1 MFFRRRSVPVYFGSV
16 RFFKNMILLCV
27 IVLIMVPSI
36 FVFRY
41 KAISE
46 QERQYIEL
54 LETEAQMREF
64 EQLSAETVAQSDFV
78 PEHPAY
84 QDLYPDFYAPQ
95 PLNATER
102 TEKTIYLTFDDGPSE
117 RTDEILKILKDK
129 DVKATFFVIGQS
141 DEADLQRMRDI
152 VAAGHTIGMHSYT
165 HNYTQIYSSVEA
177 YLEDMY
183 QIFVQIRETTGETP
197 TVFRFPGGSINAYNR
212 GIYREL
218 IAEMLRRGFV
228 PCDWNLSG
236 GDATGTPAPAT
247 EIIRSVVGP
256 AADVTRG
263 FVLMHD
269 AQAKKTTVEALGIV
283 IDRLTELGF
292 TFEKLTPQTMPV
304 LYGYQG

>member
-1 MFFRRRSVPVYFGSV
+1 MYFGSK
-16 RFFKNMILLCV
+16 RFFKNLILLCV
-27 IVLIMVPSI
+27 IVLIAVPSV
-36 FVFRY
+36 FAFRY
-41 KAISE
+41 KTISE

-54 LETEAQMREF
+54 LEAEAQMQEAG
-64 EQLSAETVAQSDFV
+64 QLSADSVAQNSFV
-78 PEHPAY
+78 PEHPSY

-95 PLNATER
+95 PLGAQER
-102 TEKTIYLTFDDGPSE
+102 IENTIYLTFDDGPSE
-117 RTDEILKILKDK
+117 RTDEILKILEDK

-183 QIFVQIRETTGETP
+183 RIFVQIRETTGETP

-236 GDATGTPAPAT
+236 GDATGTPVPAV
-247 EIIRSVVGP
+247 EIVRSVVGP

-269 AQAKKTTVEALGIV
+269 AQVKKTTVEALGTV
-283 IDRLTELGF
+283 IDQLREMGF
-292 TFEKLTPQTMPV
+292 TFEQLTPQTMPV
-304 LYGYQG
+304 LYGYRG

>member
-1 MFFRRRSVPVYFGSV
+1 MYFGSK
-16 RFFKNMILLCV
+16 RFFKNLILLCV
-27 IVLIMVPSI
+27 IVLIAVPSV
-36 FVFRY
+36 FAFRY
-41 KAISE
+41 KTISE

-54 LETEAQMREF
+54 LEAEAQMQEAG
-64 EQLSAETVAQSDFV
+64 QLSADSVAQNSFV
-78 PEHPAY
+78 PEHPSY

-95 PLNATER
+95 PLGAQER
-102 TEKTIYLTFDDGPSE
+102 IENTIYLTFDDGPSE
-117 RTDEILKILKDK
+117 RTDEILKILEDK

-183 QIFVQIRETTGETP
+183 RIFVQIRETTGETP

-236 GDATGTPAPAT
+236 GDATGTPAPAS
-247 EIIRSVVGP
+247 EIVRSVVGP

-269 AQAKKTTVEALGIV
+269 AQVKKTTVEALGTV
-283 IDRLTELGF
+283 IDQLREMGF
-292 TFEKLTPQTMPV
+292 TFEQLTPQTMPV
-304 LYGYQG
+304 LYGYRG

>member
-1 MFFRRRSVPVYFGSV
+1 MYFGSK
-16 RFFKNMILLCV
+16 RFFKNLILLCV
-27 IVLIMVPSI
+27 IVLIAVPSV
-36 FVFRY
+36 FAFRY
-41 KAISE
+41 KTISE

-54 LETEAQMREF
+54 LEAEAQMQEAG
-64 EQLSAETVAQSDFV
+64 QLSADSVAQNSFV
-78 PEHPAY
+78 PEHPSY

-95 PLNATER
+95 PLGAQER
-102 TEKTIYLTFDDGPSE
+102 IENTIYLTFDDGPSE
-117 RTDEILKILKDK
+117 RTDEILKILEDK

-183 QIFVQIRETTGETP
+183 QIFAQIRETTGETP
-197 TVFRFPGGSINAYNR
+197 TVFRFPGGSINAYNHA
-212 GIYREL
+212 IYREL
-218 IAEMLRRGFV
+218 ITEMLRRGFV

-236 GDATGTPAPAT
+236 GDATGTPAPAS
-247 EIIRSVVGP
+247 EIVRSVVGP

-269 AQAKKTTVEALGIV
+269 ARPKTTTVEALGTV
-283 IDRLTELGF
+283 IDQLREMGF
-292 TFEKLTPQTMPV
+292 TFEQLTPQTMPV
-304 LYGYQG
+304 LYGYRG

>member
-1 MFFRRRSVPVYFGSV
+1 MYFGSK
-16 RFFKNMILLCV
+16 RFFKNLILLCV
-27 IVLIMVPSI
+27 IVLIAVPSV
-36 FVFRY
+36 FAFRY
-41 KAISE
+41 KTISE

-54 LETEAQMREF
+54 LEAEAQMQEAG
-64 EQLSAETVAQSDFV
+64 QLSADSVAQNSFV
-78 PEHPAY
+78 PEHPSY

-95 PLNATER
+95 PLGAQER
-102 TEKTIYLTFDDGPSE
+102 IENTIYLTFDDGPSE
-117 RTDEILKILKDK
+117 RTDEILKILEDK

-183 QIFVQIRETTGETP
+183 RIFVQIRETTGETP
-197 TVFRFPGGSINAYNR
+197 TVFLFPGGSINAYNHA
-212 GIYREL
+212 IYREL

-236 GDATGTPAPAT
+236 GDATGTPVSAV
-247 EIIRSVVGP
+247 EIVRSVVGP

-269 AQAKKTTVEALGIV
+269 AQVKKTTVEALGTV
-283 IDRLTELGF
+283 IDQLREMGF
-292 TFEKLTPQTMPV
+292 TFEQLTPQTMPV
-304 LYGYQG
+304 LYGYRG

>member
-1 MFFRRRSVPVYFGSV
+1 MYFGSK
-16 RFFKNMILLCV
+16 RFFKNLILLCV
-27 IVLIMVPSI
+27 IVLIAVPSV
-36 FVFRY
+36 FAFRY
-41 KAISE
+41 KTISE

-54 LETEAQMREF
+54 LEAEAQMQEAG
-64 EQLSAETVAQSDFV
+64 QLSADSVAQNSFV
-78 PEHPAY
+78 PEHPSY

-95 PLNATER
+95 PLGAQER
-102 TEKTIYLTFDDGPSE
+102 IENTIYLTFDDGPSE
-117 RTDEILKILKDK
+117 RTDEILKILEDK

-183 QIFVQIRETTGETP
+183 RIFVQIRETTGETP
-197 TVFRFPGGSINAYNR
+197 TVFRFPGGSINAYNHA
-212 GIYREL
+212 IYREL

-236 GDATGTPAPAT
+236 GDATGTPAPAS
-247 EIIRSVVGP
+247 EIVRSVVGP

-269 AQAKKTTVEALGIV
+269 AQVKKTTVEALGTV
-283 IDRLTELGF
+283 IDQLREMGF
-292 TFEKLTPQTMPV
+292 TFEQLTPQTMPV
-304 LYGYQG
+304 LYGYRG

>member
-1 MFFRRRSVPVYFGSV
+1 MYFGSK
-16 RFFKNMILLCV
+16 RFFKNLILLCV
-27 IVLIMVPSI
+27 IVLIAVPSV
-36 FVFRY
+36 FAFRY
-41 KAISE
+41 KTISE

-54 LETEAQMREF
+54 LEAEAQMQEAG
-64 EQLSAETVAQSDFV
+64 QLSADSVAQNSFV
-78 PEHPAY
+78 PEHPSY

-95 PLNATER
+95 PLGAQER
-102 TEKTIYLTFDDGPSE
+102 IENTIYLTFDDGPSE
-117 RTDEILKILKDK
+117 RTDEILKILEDK

-183 QIFVQIRETTGETP
+183 QIFAQIRETTGETP
-197 TVFRFPGGSINAYNR
+197 TVFRFPGGSINAYNHA
-212 GIYREL
+212 IYREL

-228 PCDWNLSG
+228 PCDWNLSS
-236 GDATGTPAPAT
+236 GDATGTPAPAS
-247 EIIRSVVGP
+247 EIVRSVVGP

-269 AQAKKTTVEALGIV
+269 AQVKKTTVEALGTV
-283 IDRLTELGF
+283 IDQLREMGF
-292 TFEKLTPQTMPV
+292 TFEQLTPQTMPV
-304 LYGYQG
+304 LYGYRG

>member
-1 MFFRRRSVPVYFGSV
+1 MYFGSK
-16 RFFKNMILLCV
+16 RFFKNLILLCV
-27 IVLIMVPSI
+27 IVLIAVPSV
-36 FVFRY
+36 FAFRY
-41 KAISE
+41 KTISE

-54 LETEAQMREF
+54 LEAEAQMQEAG
-64 EQLSAETVAQSDFV
+64 QLSADSVAQNSFV
-78 PEHPAY
+78 PEHPSY

-95 PLNATER
+95 PLGAQER
-102 TEKTIYLTFDDGPSE
+102 IENTIYLTFDDGPSE
-117 RTDEILKILKDK
+117 RTDEILKILEDK

-183 QIFVQIRETTGETP
+183 RIFVQIRETTGETP
-197 TVFRFPGGSINAYNR
+197 TVFRFPGGSINAYNHA
-212 GIYREL
+212 IYREL

-236 GDATGTPAPAT
+236 GDATGTPAPAS
-247 EIIRSVVGP
+247 EIVRSVVGP
-256 AADVTRG
+256 AANVTRG

-269 AQAKKTTVEALGIV
+269 AQVKKTTVEALGTV
-283 IDRLTELGF
+283 IDQLREMGF
-292 TFEKLTPQTMPV
+292 TFEQLTPQTMPV
-304 LYGYQG
+304 LYGYRG

>member
-1 MFFRRRSVPVYFGSV
+1 MYFGSK
-16 RFFKNMILLCV
+16 RFFKNLILLCV
-27 IVLIMVPSI
+27 IVLIAVPSV
-36 FVFRY
+36 FAFRY
-41 KAISE
+41 KTISE

-54 LETEAQMREF
+54 LEAQAQMQEAG
-64 EQLSAETVAQSDFV
+64 QLSADSVVQNSFV
-78 PEHPAY
+78 PEHPSY

-95 PLNATER
+95 PLGAQER
-102 TEKTIYLTFDDGPSE
+102 IENTIYLTFDDGPSE
-117 RTDEILKILKDK
+117 RTDEILKILEDK

-183 QIFVQIRETTGETP
+183 RIFVQIRETTGETP
-197 TVFRFPGGSINAYNR
+197 TVFRFPGGSINAYNHA
-212 GIYREL
+212 IYREL

-236 GDATGTPAPAT
+236 GDATGTPAPAS
-247 EIIRSVVGP
+247 EIVRSVVGP

-269 AQAKKTTVEALGIV
+269 AQVKKTTVEALGTV
-283 IDRLTELGF
+283 IDQLREMGF
-292 TFEKLTPQTMPV
+292 TFEQLTPQTMPV
-304 LYGYQG
+304 LYGYRG

>member
-1 MFFRRRSVPVYFGSV
+1 MYFGSK
-16 RFFKNMILLCV
+16 RFFKNLILLCV
-27 IVLIMVPSI
+27 IVLIAVPSV
-36 FVFRY
+36 FAFRY
-41 KAISE
+41 KTISE
-46 QERQYIEL
+46 QKGQYIEL
-54 LETEAQMREF
+54 LEAEAQMQEAG
-64 EQLSAETVAQSDFV
+64 QLSTDSVAQNSFA
-78 PEHPAY
+78 PEHPSY

-95 PLNATER
+95 PLGAQER
-102 TEKTIYLTFDDGPSE
+102 IENTIYLTFDDGPSE
-117 RTDEILKILKDK
+117 RTDEILKILEDK

-197 TVFRFPGGSINAYNR
+197 TVFRFPGGSINAYNHA
-212 GIYREL
+212 IYREL

-236 GDATGTPAPAT
+236 GDATGTPAPAS
-247 EIIRSVVGP
+247 EIVRSVVGP

-269 AQAKKTTVEALGIV
+269 AQVKKTTVEALGTV
-283 IDRLTELGF
+283 IDQLREMGF
-292 TFEKLTPQTMPV
+292 TFEQLTPQTMPV
-304 LYGYQG
+304 LYGYRG

>member
-1 MFFRRRSVPVYFGSV
+1 MYFGSK
-16 RFFKNMILLCV
+16 RFFKNLILLCV
-27 IVLIMVPSI
+27 IVLIAVPSV
-36 FVFRY
+36 FAFRY
-41 KAISE
+41 KTISE
-46 QERQYIEL
+46 QKGQYIEL
-54 LETEAQMREF
+54 LEAEAQMQEAG
-64 EQLSAETVAQSDFV
+64 QLSTDSVAQNSFV
-78 PEHPAY
+78 PEHPSY

-95 PLNATER
+95 PLGAQER
-102 TEKTIYLTFDDGPSE
+102 IENTIYLTFDDGPSE
-117 RTDEILKILKDK
+117 RTDEILKILEDK

-183 QIFVQIRETTGETP
+183 RIFVQIRETTGETP
-197 TVFRFPGGSINAYNR
+197 TVFRFPGGSINAYNHA
-212 GIYREL
+212 IYREL

-236 GDATGTPAPAT
+236 GDATGTPAPAS
-247 EIIRSVVGP
+247 EIVRSVVGP

-269 AQAKKTTVEALGIV
+269 AQVKKTTVEALGTV
-283 IDRLTELGF
+283 IDQLREMGF
-292 TFEKLTPQTMPV
+292 SFEQLTPQTMPV
-304 LYGYQG
+304 LYGYRG

>member
-1 MFFRRRSVPVYFGSV
+1 MYFGSK
-16 RFFKNMILLCV
+16 RFFKNLILLCV
-27 IVLIMVPSI
+27 IVLIAVPSV
-36 FVFRY
+36 FAFRY
-41 KAISE
+41 KTISE
-46 QERQYIEL
+46 QKRQYIEL
-54 LETEAQMREF
+54 LEAEAQMQEAG
-64 EQLSAETVAQSDFV
+64 QLSADSVAQNSFA
-78 PEHPAY
+78 PEHPSY

-95 PLNATER
+95 PLGAQER
-102 TEKTIYLTFDDGPSE
+102 IENTIYLTFDDGPSE
-117 RTDEILKILKDK
+117 RTDEILKILEDK

-183 QIFVQIRETTGETP
+183 RIFVQIRETTGETP
-197 TVFRFPGGSINAYNR
+197 TVFRFPGGSINAYNHA
-212 GIYREL
+212 IYREL

-236 GDATGTPAPAT
+236 GDATGTPAPAS
-247 EIIRSVVGP
+247 EIVRSVVGP

-269 AQAKKTTVEALGIV
+269 AQVKKTTVEALGTV
-283 IDRLTELGF
+283 IDQLREMGF
-292 TFEKLTPQTMPV
+292 TFEQLTPQTMPV
-304 LYGYQG
+304 LYGYRG

>member
-1 MFFRRRSVPVYFGSV
+1 MYFGSK
-16 RFFKNMILLCV
+16 RFFKNLILLCV
-27 IVLIMVPSI
+27 IVLIAVPSV
-36 FVFRY
+36 FAFRY
-41 KAISE
+41 KTISE

-54 LETEAQMREF
+54 LEAQAQMQEAG
-64 EQLSAETVAQSDFV
+64 QLSADSVAQNSFV
-78 PEHPAY
+78 PEHPSY

-95 PLNATER
+95 PLGAQER
-102 TEKTIYLTFDDGPSE
+102 IENTIYLTFDDGPSE
-117 RTDEILKILKDK
+117 RTDEILKILEDK

-183 QIFVQIRETTGETP
+183 RIFVQIRETTGETP
-197 TVFRFPGGSINAYNR
+197 TVFRFPGGSINAYNHA
-212 GIYREL
+212 IYREL

-236 GDATGTPAPAT
+236 GDATGTPAPAS
-247 EIIRSVVGP
+247 EIVRSVVGP

-269 AQAKKTTVEALGIV
+269 AQVKKTTVEALGTV
-283 IDRLTELGF
+283 IDQLREMGF
-292 TFEKLTPQTMPV
+292 TFEQLTPQTMPV
-304 LYGYQG
+304 LYGYRG

>member
-1 MFFRRRSVPVYFGSV
+1 MYFGSK
-16 RFFKNMILLCV
+16 RFFKNLILLCV
-27 IVLIMVPSI
+27 IVLIAVPSV
-36 FVFRY
+36 FAFRY

-46 QERQYIEL
+46 QGKQYIEQ
-54 LETEAQMREF
+54 LEMQAQAQVQAQMYEA
-64 EQLSAETVAQSDFV
+64 EQLSVDSIPQSGFV
-78 PEHPAY
+78 TEHPSY

-95 PLNATER
+95 PLGAQER
-102 TEKTIYLTFDDGPSE
+102 IENTIYLTFDDGPSE
-117 RTDEILKILKDK
+117 RTDEILKILEDK

-183 QIFVQIRETTGETP
+183 RIFVQIRETTGETP
-197 TVFRFPGGSINAYNR
+197 TVFRFPGGSINAYNHA
-212 GIYREL
+212 IYREL

-236 GDATGTPAPAT
+236 GDATGTPAPAS
-247 EIIRSVVGP
+247 EIVRSVVGP

-269 AQAKKTTVEALGIV
+269 AQVKKTTVEALGTV
-283 IDRLTELGF
+283 IDQLREMGF
-292 TFEKLTPQTMPV
+292 TFEQLTPQTMPV
-304 LYGYQG
+304 LYGYRG